1 MLTLFHLAT
10 TNGKDKSGRRH
21 TDMCMSE
28 EDATMHKNSIIFVEE
43 GGGGARLK
51 TSCSNTV
58 RGVCLFYQKSR

>member
-1 MLTLFHLAT
+1 
-10 TNGKDKSGRRH
+10 
-21 TDMCMSE
+21 MSE